1 MNWTIESAKQH
12 FTEVINKAAQE
23 PQPVFSES
31 GLVAAIIV
39 DAQTFNKFQQWQFT
53 QQRSISNAFKEL
65 RQLCIEENYYLELPN
80 RYDRENAFIIS
91 ES

>member
-12 FTEVINKAAQE
+12 FAEVINKAAQE
-23 PQPVFSES
+23 PQPVFNEL
-31 GLVAAIIV
+31 GLVAAII